1 MKFNYLFVIEFLL
14 NTIVV
19 GDYILNDLNPL
30 QLSLALRSRIQST
43 LISILCTFEK
53 NLYSVVGG

>member
-19 GDYILNDLNPL
+19 RDYILNDLNPL
-30 QLSLALRSRIQST
+30 QLSLALRSRI
-43 LISILCTFEK
+43 
-53 NLYSVVGG
+53 